1 MQLNLIR
8 LVFNMIIDKITVIS
22 ANQGV
27 DDAYYDKT
35 VREAITIRELYEVV
49 KSKAMEIA
57 KELELTTQGR
67 ARVSVE
73 IGEEEVSGFPFA
85 EIRTNKKI
93 YNQIF
98 CVEEV

>member
-1 MQLNLIR
+1 
-8 LVFNMIIDKITVIS
+8 MIIDKITVIS

-27 DDAYYDKT
+27 DDAYHDKT
-35 VREAITIRELYEVV
+35 IREAITIRELYEVV
-49 KSKAMEIA
+49 KSKAMGIA
-57 KELELTTQGR
+57 KDLELTTQGR

-73 IGEEEVSGFPFA
+73 MGEEEVSGFPFA

>member
-1 MQLNLIR
+1 
-8 LVFNMIIDKITVIS
+8 MIIDKITVIS
-22 ANQGV
+22 ARQ
-27 DDAYYDKT
+27 DIEDAYSDKT

-57 KELELTTQGR
+57 QNLELTTQGR

-73 IGEEEVSGFPFA
+73 MGEEEVSGFPFA

>member
-1 MQLNLIR
+1 
-8 LVFNMIIDKITVIS
+8 MIIDKITVIS

-35 VREAITIRELYEVV
+35 VSEAITIRELYEVV
-49 KSKAMEIA
+49 KSKAMGIA

-93 YNQIF
+93 FKQVF
-98 CVEEV
+98 CVEEI

>member
-1 MQLNLIR
+1 
-8 LVFNMIIDKITVIS
+8 MIIDKITVIS

-35 VREAITIRELYEVV
+35 IREAITIRELYEVV
-49 KSKAMEIA
+49 KSKAMGIA
-57 KELELTTQGR
+57 KDLELTTQGR

-73 IGEEEVSGFPFA
+73 MGEEEVSGFPFA

>member
-1 MQLNLIR
+1 
-8 LVFNMIIDKITVIS
+8 MIIDKITVIS

-35 VREAITIRELYEVV
+35 VCEAITIRELYEVV
-49 KSKAMEIA
+49 KSKAMGIA

-98 CVEEV
+98 CVEEI